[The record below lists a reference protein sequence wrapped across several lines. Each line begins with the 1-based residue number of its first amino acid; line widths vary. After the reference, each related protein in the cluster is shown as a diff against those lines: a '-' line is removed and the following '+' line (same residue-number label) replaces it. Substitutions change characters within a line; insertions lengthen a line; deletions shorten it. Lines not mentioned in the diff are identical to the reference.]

1 MLILD
6 AKHAFSKQ
14 KLFQSGW
21 AALYPGLIEWV
32 PLSAGGKVTAVDA
45 AAMTLSTDCA
55 TQKADVA
62 NVASPTLVSTA
73 THPAD
78 S

>member
-32 PLSAGGKVTAVDA
+32 ALSAGGKVTAVDA